1 MLRATCRQ
9 GKRIALA
16 EQFCCTMTRMVW
28 PVVLLAMSQQEAFND
43 RVIELLFLSRAGK
56 LFAESEDSLRA
67 EGFDNVR
74 ISPFNL
80 SLNAKP
86 IFPISYDNL
95 VVSEPKAQEAFVTNI
110 LGKLKRRLPN
120 STVIM
125 GTPLK
130 SQGKAVGQEIYLYRQ
145 IDGIRCTHDNLKVIV
160 DFRLGRIQ
168 MASTTAL
175 PDEVFVSQGPHIS
188 DSEVDQILQRN
199 KVYGYTVSQVW
210 MPYNFV
216 MSGQASDAHATHY
229 AVMTL
234 VRYMEKG
241 QQRFS
246 MINDLGEFVRSPD
259 YTSWLVDLAMKRRRT
274 NGLIPGGVQIES
286 ALVGSGRQ

>member
-1 MLRATCRQ
+1 
-9 GKRIALA
+9 
-16 EQFCCTMTRMVW
+16 MVW
-28 PVVLLAMSQQEAFND
+28 SVVLLAMSQQEAIND

-56 LFAESEDSLRA
+56 LFVESEDSLRA
-67 EGFDNVR
+67 EGFDNVH

-95 VVSEPKAQEAFVTNI
+95 VVSEPKAQEAFVRNI

-120 STVIM
+120 STLIM
-125 GTPLK
+125 GTDLLHE
-130 SQGKAVGQEIYLYRQ
+130 GKVVAQQIYLYRQ
-145 IDGIRCTHDNLKVIV
+145 IDGIRCTHDNLWVMV

-168 MASTTAL
+168 AASTTAL
-175 PDEVFVSQGPHIS
+175 PDDVFISKGPHIS
-188 DSEVDQILQRN
+188 KTEVDEILSRN
-199 KVYGYTVSQVW
+199 RVSSYTVSRDW

-216 MSGQASDAHATHY
+216 MGGQASDAHATHY
-229 AVMTL
+229 AVMTS
-234 VRYMEKG
+234 VNYMEKG
-241 QQRFS
+241 QERFS

-274 NGLIPGGVQIES
+274 NGPIPGGIEIES
-286 ALVGSGRQ
+286 VLVGSGRQ